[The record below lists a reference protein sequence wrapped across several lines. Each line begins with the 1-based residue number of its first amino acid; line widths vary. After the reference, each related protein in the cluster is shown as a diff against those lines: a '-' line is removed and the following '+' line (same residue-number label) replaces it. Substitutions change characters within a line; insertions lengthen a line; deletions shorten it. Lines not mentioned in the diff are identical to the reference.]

1 MRKFV
6 KPSLSDPKHSVD
18 LFDADLQNEF
28 GGMLCVAPAI
38 RWGQVDEYW
47 RDYAKKCGVVM

>member
-1 MRKFV
+1 MRKHV
-6 KPSLSDPKHSVD
+6 LPSKSDPKHSVD

-38 RWGQVDEYW
+38 LPEQVEEYW
-47 RDYAKKCGVVM
+47 RNYVKKCGIAM

>member
-1 MRKFV
+1 MRKV
-6 KPSLSDPKHSVD
+6 VLPSKSDPRHSVD

-38 RWGQVDEYW
+38 RREQVDEYW
-47 RDYAKKCGVVM
+47 RDYAKKCGVAM